1 MCKTTMCFMRGA
13 VAGVAVGMAAAVAGC
28 CIVKNKK
35 AVSKKASKAARAIGD
50 IFENIGMMMK

>member
-1 MCKTTMCFMRGA
+1 MRGA
-13 VAGVAVGMAAAVAGC
+13 VAGAAVGMAAAVAGC
-28 CIVKNKK
+28 CVVKNKK

>member
-1 MCKTTMCFMRGA
+1 MSRTTMCFLRGA
-13 VAGVAVGMAAAVAGC
+13 IAGTAVGMAAAVAGC
-28 CIVKNKK
+28 CVMKNKK